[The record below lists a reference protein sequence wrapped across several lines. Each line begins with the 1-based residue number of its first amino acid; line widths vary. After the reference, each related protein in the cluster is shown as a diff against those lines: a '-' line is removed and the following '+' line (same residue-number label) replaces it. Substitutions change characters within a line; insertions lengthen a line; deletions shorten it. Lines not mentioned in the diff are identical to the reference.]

1 MQWKMGKGLNRHFAD
16 EDIQVGPLN
25 MKRGSTSLIT
35 EGIKVKVTRGY
46 HDKLTRKQEAWK
58 AQRS

>member
-46 HDKLTRKQEAWK
+46 HDKLTRKEEA
-58 AQRS
+58 